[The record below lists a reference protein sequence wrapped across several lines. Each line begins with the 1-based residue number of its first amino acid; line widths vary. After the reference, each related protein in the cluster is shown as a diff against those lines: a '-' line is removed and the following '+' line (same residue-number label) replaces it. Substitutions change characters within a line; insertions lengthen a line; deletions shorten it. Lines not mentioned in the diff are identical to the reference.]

1 MNACS
6 LTNNLAWFVRTAK
19 VEADVA
25 KPLDGKVALV
35 AGATRGAGRGIAC
48 MLGAAGAAV
57 YCTGRTGAGQTSP
70 MARPETIEETA
81 ALVDEQGG
89 EGVAVR
95 TDHTREEDVAAL
107 IGCIEAERG
116 RLDILVNDIWGGD
129 PMIDWGAKFW
139 ELDIAKVRA
148 LVEQAILSH
157 LITARHAA
165 PLMLRRRAGLI
176 VEVGDGHYDGY
187 RGQLLY
193 DLVKSTVNRLGY
205 AMAWDLHGTGV
216 TALALCPGFLRSEAV
231 LGHFGVSEANWRDAI
246 AKDPFFAESESPFF
260 VGRAVAALAA
270 DPKVNRK
277 AGQVLFA
284 ADLAEEYGFT
294 DVDGRRPAFHPMFER
309 VTAELAAKD
318 GDLDANERF
327 LVFARYMQIHR
338 ETTHAD
344 KARRLAAKLG
354 LADLGPGLGPN
365 EAGIVAG

>member
-1 MNACS
+1 MVDRP
-6 LTNNLAWFVRTAK
+6 LA
-19 VEADVA
+19 
-25 KPLDGKVALV
+25 GKVALV

-48 MLGAAGAAV
+48 MLGAAGAVV

-70 MARPETIEETA
+70 MGRPETIEETA
-81 ALVDEQGG
+81 GLVDAQGG

-95 TDHTREEDVAAL
+95 TDHTREEEVVAL
-107 IGCIEAERG
+107 IARIEAERG

-139 ELDIAKVRA
+139 QLDIGTVRA
-148 LVEQAILSH
+148 LVEQAVLSH

-165 PLMLRRRAGLI
+165 PLMLKQGSGLI
-176 VEVGDGHYDGY
+176 VEVSDGHHEGY
-187 RGQLLY
+187 RVQLLY
-193 DLVKSTVNRLGY
+193 DLVKNTVNRLGY

-246 AKDPFFAESESPFF
+246 AKDSFFAESESPCF

-270 DPKVNRK
+270 DPLVRRK

-294 DVDGRRPAFHPMFER
+294 DVDGRRPAFQPMFER
-309 VTAELAAKD
+309 VTAELAAGD
-318 GDLDANERF
+318 GDLDPNQHF
-327 LVFARYMQIHR
+327 LVFARYLQIHR
-338 ETTHAD
+338 EPAQAGR
-344 KARRLAAKLG
+344 ARPLAAKLG
-354 LADLGPGLGPN
+354 FADLEPGLGPP
-365 EAGIVAG
+365 ADVPR

>member
-1 MNACS
+1 MA
-6 LTNNLAWFVRTAK
+6 RR
-19 VEADVA
+19 
-25 KPLDGKVALV
+25 PLDGKVALV

-48 MLGAAGAAV
+48 MLGAAGAVV
-57 YCTGRTGAGQTSP
+57 YCTGRSGGGQTSP

-81 ALVDEQGG
+81 ALVGSHGG

-95 TDHTREEDVAAL
+95 VDHTREEEVVAL
-107 IGCIEAERG
+107 IARVEAERG

-129 PMIDWGAKFW
+129 PMTDWSAKFW
-139 ELDIAKVRA
+139 QLDMGTVRA
-148 LVEQAILSH
+148 LVDQAVFSH

-165 PLMLRRRAGLI
+165 PLMVRQGDGLI
-176 VEVGDGHYDGY
+176 VEVSDGHHDGY

-231 LGHFGVSEANWRDAI
+231 LSHFGVTEATWREAI

-270 DPKVNRK
+270 DPDVCRK

-284 ADLAEEYGFT
+284 ADLAEAYGFT
-294 DVDGRRPAFHPMFER
+294 DIDGRRPAFHPMFER
-309 VTAELAAKD
+309 VTAALAGK
-318 GDLDANERF
+318 GDDLSSDEHF
-327 LVFARYMQIHR
+327 LVLARYMQIHR
-338 ETTHAD
+338 EPAQAGR
-344 KARRLAAKLG
+344 ARKLAAKLG
-354 LADLGPGLGPN
+354 LEGSGPGLG
-365 EAGIVAG
+365 VAGA